1 MFKVKTKVMVGLLAA
16 LLLLP
21 AAAFAGEPFVT
32 TDWLQGNLSKVTVV
46 DVRKV
51 EEYNEGHIPGAIN
64 VFYGVWGIK
73 KGVLLNEL
81 PSDDDLRDIL
91 SAAGIEPATAVV
103 VVSKNET
110 MPLRTDA
117 TRVAWTLR
125 YAGVENVAVLSGGI
139 EKWVAEK
146 KAVSKDAVK
155 PKAKGYKGKF
165 NKQFFASKAD
175 VMGALG
181 KAVLADVRPPEFFK
195 GEKKLDFVAKTG
207 RIKGAVNLPPG
218 ALFNAGRHLQEQ
230 GGNRGHRQ
238 ARRGGRSQQGDHRL
252 LRHRQGLHNLVAGP
266 RRPAG
271 LQEREGLRRLLHG
284 MAGGPRSTR
293 GAVKPNDSVL
303 N

>member
-1 MFKVKTKVMVGLLAA
+1 MMNAKSKLLVGLLAV

-21 AAAFAGEPFVT
+21 AAAIAGEPFVT
-32 TDWLQGNLSKVTVV
+32 TDWLQANLSKVTVL

-51 EEYNEGHIPGAIN
+51 EEYNAGHIPGAIN

-81 PSDDDLRDIL
+81 PADDDLKDIL
-91 SAAGIEPATAVV
+91 SAAGIEPTSAVV

-139 EKWVAEK
+139 EKWEAEK
-146 KAVSKDAVK
+146 KDLSKDTVK
-155 PKAKGYKGKF
+155 PKAKPYRGKF
-165 NKQFFASKAD
+165 NKQFYASKAY

-181 KAVLADVRPPEFFK
+181 KAVLVDVRPPEFFK
-195 GEKKLDFVAKTG
+195 GEKKLDFVEKTG

-218 ALFNAGRHLQEQ
+218 LLYNPDGTFKSKAEIEAIAKPVVGADLNKEIITYCDTGKVCTTWWLAL
-230 GGNRGHRQ
+230 
-238 ARRGGRSQQGDHRL
+238 SDL
-252 LRHRQGLHNLVAGP
+252 LGYKNVKVYDGSSMEWMAD
-266 RRPAG
+266 PATPK
-271 LQEREGLRRLLHG
+271 E
-284 MAGGPRSTR
+284 P
-293 GAVKPNDSVL
+293 
-303 N
+303 

>member
-32 TDWLQGNLSKVTVV
+32 TEWLQGNLPKVTVL

-146 KAVSKDAVK
+146 KALSKDAVK

-218 ALFNAGRHLQEQ
+218 ALFNQDGTYKSKAEIDAIAKPVVGADLDKEIIVYCDT
-230 GGNRGHRQ
+230 GKVCTTWWL
-238 ARRGGRSQQGDHRL
+238 ALADL
-252 LRHRQGLHNLVAGP
+252 LGYKNVKVYDGSSMEWMAD
-266 RRPAG
+266 PAAPV
-271 LQEREGLRRLLHG
+271 E
-284 MAGGPRSTR
+284 P
-293 GAVKPNDSVL
+293 
-303 N
+303 

>member
-1 MFKVKTKVMVGLLAA
+1 MVGLLAV

-32 TDWLQGNLSKVTVV
+32 TEWLQANLSKVTVI

-64 VFYGVWGIK
+64 IFYGVWGIK

-81 PSDDDLRDIL
+81 PSDDDLKDVL
-91 SAAGIEPATAVV
+91 SASGIEPTTQVV

-110 MPLRTDA
+110 MPFRTDA

-146 KAVSKDAVK
+146 KALSKDAVK
-155 PKAKGYKGKF
+155 AKAKPYRGKF
-165 NKQFFASKAD
+165 NKQFVANKAY

-181 KAVLADVRPPEFFK
+181 KAVLADVRAPEFYK
-195 GEKKLDFVAKTG
+195 GEKKLDFVEKTG

-218 ALFNAGRHLQEQ
+218 ALYNADGTYKSKAEIEAIAKPIVGADLNKEIIVYCDT
-230 GGNRGHRQ
+230 GKVCTNWWL
-238 ARRGGRSQQGDHRL
+238 ALYDL
-252 LRHRQGLHNLVAGP
+252 LGYKDVKVYDGSSMDWMAD
-266 RRPAG
+266 PATPK
-271 LQEREGLRRLLHG
+271 E
-284 MAGGPRSTR
+284 P
-293 GAVKPNDSVL
+293 
-303 N
+303 

>member
-1 MFKVKTKVMVGLLAA
+1 MVTSKMKVMLGLLAV

-32 TDWLQGNLSKVTVV
+32 TEWLQANLSKVTVL

-73 KGVLLNEL
+73 KGVLMNEL
-81 PSDDDLRDIL
+81 PSDDDLKDIL
-91 SAAGIEPATAVV
+91 SSAGIEPTTQVV
-103 VVSKNET
+103 VVSKGET

-125 YAGVENVAVLSGGI
+125 YAGVENAAVLSGGI

-146 KAVSKDAVK
+146 KALSKDAVK
-155 PKAKGYKGKF
+155 PKAKAYKGKF
-165 NKQFFASKAD
+165 NKQFIANKAY

-181 KAVLADVRPPEFFK
+181 KAVLVDVRPPEFFK
-195 GEKKLDFVAKTG
+195 GEKKLEFVPATG

-218 ALFNAGRHLQEQ
+218 LLFNADNTYKNKAEIEAIAKPVVGADLNKEIIVYCDT
-230 GGNRGHRQ
+230 GKVCTTWWL
-238 ARRGGRSQQGDHRL
+238 ALADL
-252 LRHRQGLHNLVAGP
+252 LGYKNVKVYDGSSMEWLAD
-266 RRPAG
+266 PAAPK
-271 LQEREGLRRLLHG
+271 E
-284 MAGGPRSTR
+284 P
-293 GAVKPNDSVL
+293 
-303 N
+303 

>member
-1 MFKVKTKVMVGLLAA
+1 MFKVKTKVMVVLLAA

-32 TDWLQGNLSKVTVV
+32 TEWLQGNLSKVTVV

-146 KAVSKDAVK
+146 KAISKDTVK

-165 NKQFFASKAD
+165 NKQFFASKAA
-175 VMGALG
+175 VTGALG

-218 ALFNAGRHLQEQ
+218 ALFNQDGTYKSTAEIDAIAKPVVGADLDKEIIVYCDT
-230 GGNRGHRQ
+230 GKVCTTWWL
-238 ARRGGRSQQGDHRL
+238 ALADL
-252 LRHRQGLHNLVAGP
+252 LGYKNVKVYDGSSMEWMAD
-266 RRPAG
+266 PAAPV
-271 LQEREGLRRLLHG
+271 E
-284 MAGGPRSTR
+284 P
-293 GAVKPNDSVL
+293 
-303 N
+303 

>member
-1 MFKVKTKVMVGLLAA
+1 MIKTKVMVGLLAV

-21 AAAFAGEPFVT
+21 AAVFAGEPFVS
-32 TDWLQGNLSKVTVV
+32 TDWLQANLSKVTVL

-51 EEYNEGHIPGAIN
+51 EEYNAGHIPGAIN

-81 PSDDDLRDIL
+81 PADDDLKDIL
-91 SAAGIEPATAVV
+91 SAAGIEPATTVI

-139 EKWVAEK
+139 EKWEAEK
-146 KAVSKDAVK
+146 KALSKDAVK
-155 PKAKGYKGKF
+155 PKAKPYRGKF
-165 NKQFFASKAD
+165 NKQFYASKAD

-181 KAVLADVRPPEFFK
+181 KAVLADVRPPEFYK

-218 ALFNAGRHLQEQ
+218 ALFNADGTYKSKAEIEAIAKPVVGADLNKEIITYCDT
-230 GGNRGHRQ
+230 GKVCTTWWL
-238 ARRGGRSQQGDHRL
+238 ALTDL
-252 LRHRQGLHNLVAGP
+252 LGYKNVKVYDGSSMEWLAD
-266 RRPAG
+266 PAAPV
-271 LQEREGLRRLLHG
+271 E
-284 MAGGPRSTR
+284 P
-293 GAVKPNDSVL
+293 
-303 N
+303 